1 MRIKLIALAIAVAWP
16 LGAIGA
22 DKEPGSGVGQPREI
36 ETPSQPAG
44 PGTAPGKMNTPET
57 RAAEKGKS
65 AAKKPSEGTAAQGL
79 REDAAQPTD
88 AGSSKPPKKLTE

>member
-1 MRIKLIALAIAVAWP
+1 MRIKLIALAIAIAWP
-16 LGAIGA
+16 LGAVAA
-22 DKEPGSGVGQPREI
+22 DKEVGTGVGQQKEI

-44 PGTAPGKMNTPET
+44 GTVPGKMNTPET

-65 AAKKPSEGTAAQGL
+65 AAKKPSEGTAGQQL
-79 REDAAQPTD
+79 REDAAQPSD